1 MDIHTHEWLIV
12 AMSAVI
18 YFAGITQTRQVSSSV
33 LISPADGSAYIT
45 CGAHNGTFIIFCH
58 FHNL

>member
-1 MDIHTHEWLIV
+1 MVIHTHEWLTV

-18 YFAGITQTRQVSSSV
+18 YFAGITQTGQVSSSV

-45 CGAHNGTFIIFCH
+45 RGAHNVTLIIFGH